1 MRREKY
7 YLDVNNPLADENGWV
22 YKDVPDQPLW
32 VSHYRPI
39 SPAQHRLHSLIVLLL
54 FAVAIGFSI
63 VRYLDHHMT
72 WTDAI
77 FGMFFLVIISHWLG
91 GPLGRLIKYGSVI
104 FVFIYVSPAI
114 AIVTLSVVA
123 HPIVTLHASIA
134 MNKVIAV
141 LSLAVTYLFSAY
153 FLFRWI
159 FPRSY
164 TDY

>member
-1 MRREKY
+1 MRRVKSY
-7 YLDVNNPLADENGWV
+7 VDVNSPLADRDGWV
-22 YKDVPDQPLW
+22 YKNVHDHPVW

-39 SPAQHRLHSLIVLLL
+39 THAQRQLGNLIVWLF

-72 WTDAI
+72 WTAAI
-77 FGMFFLVIISHWLG
+77 IGLFVVVILSHWFG
-91 GPLGRLIKYGSVI
+91 GPLGKLIKYGSAI
-104 FVFIYVSPAI
+104 FVFIYASPI
-114 AIVTLSVVA
+114 
-123 HPIVTLHASIA
+123 
-134 MNKVIAV
+134 IAV
-141 LSLAVTYLFSAY
+141 STLAFVHDHTYTSKAMVVLIFGAAYLISAY